1 LIINKKYILQY
12 NKSTIKLYLKKY
24 QTSSF
29 PGFEIEVA
37 VPLTGDVTILT
48 AGNVATPFVEE
59 DATNFAGEDA
69 TSLIDGEVGVFT
81 DKGNEFSDA
90 EEAEECSMFTKGDTV
105 DFCEK

>member
-1 LIINKKYILQY
+1 
-12 NKSTIKLYLKKY
+12 LKKY
-24 QTSSF
+24 QVSSSSF
-29 PGFEIEVA
+29 PGFEIGVA
-37 VPLTGDVTILT
+37 VTFTGDVTTLT
-48 AGNVATPFVEE
+48 AGNVATPFVEG

-69 TSLIDGEVGVFT
+69 TSLVDGGVGVFA